1 MTIALSKFLGPI
13 PLDVV
18 VREVHESDLF
28 ITSNPVEFGA
38 NVSDHAIIE
47 PKRLV
52 MDAVA
57 GSRPG
62 TPGSVAGAF
71 QAITR
76 LQESR
81 QPFSIVTA
89 LTVYRNMLIERLSV
103 DRDKTFGRVLFF
115 RAELREVIIVDT
127 ETTSGGLSQGKLQ
140 DGTAKDRGSP
150 TTQRGNNVTKPA
162 PTSTT
167 TQTGDGIRR
176 GSVNATGASNY
187 EAPRNRSIALSVFG
201 GPR

>member
-1 MTIALSKFLGPI
+1 MTIALSKSLGPI

-28 ITSNPVEFGA
+28 ITRHPVENGA
-38 NVSDHAIIE
+38 DVSDHAIVE
-47 PKRLV
+47 PKRLTI
-52 MDAVA
+52 DAVA

-62 TPGSVAGAF
+62 TPATVAGAF
-71 QAITR
+71 QAISR

-103 DRDKTFGRVLFF
+103 DRDKTYGRVLFF

-127 ETTSGGLSQGKLQ
+127 ETTSGKLQSGKLQ
-140 DGTAKDRGSP
+140 EGTARDRGSP
-150 TTQRGNNVTKPA
+150 TTPRGNTATRPA
-162 PTSTT
+162 PTN
-167 TQTGDGIRR
+167 TQASAGDGIRR
-176 GSVNATGASNY
+176 GSSNATGAANY
-187 EAPRNRSIALSVFG
+187 EAPRNRSLALSVFG

>member
-28 ITSNPVEFGA
+28 ITANPVEFGA
-38 NVSDHAIIE
+38 NVADHAIIE

-52 MDAVA
+52 MDAIA

-62 TPGSVAGAF
+62 TPAAVAGAY
-71 QAITR
+71 QALVR

-81 QPFSIVTA
+81 QPFSVVTA
-89 LTVYRNMLIERLSV
+89 LNRYRNMLVERLSV
-103 DRDKTFGRVLFF
+103 DRDKTFGRVLYF

-127 ETTSGGLSQGKLQ
+127 ETASGQAVSGQ
-140 DGTAKDRGSP
+140 AAR
-150 TTQRGNNVTKPA
+150 
-162 PTSTT
+162 
-167 TQTGDGIRR
+167 RR
-176 GSVNATGASNY
+176 GAGSRLTHDAARKQRDEACPHVHKPTGGRRRPA
-187 EAPRNRSIALSVFG
+187 RFRQRHG
-201 GPR
+201 GVEL